1 MGGGG
6 CSPQRGLKTK
16 QQLFAS
22 VLSQTIRTITHDN
35 AALIKTIP
43 NNPHRPPVRLTKYV
57 LHVLVSSLWSLQSSS
72 PSQTQRLSIQRSPS
86 AQRNWSGRH
95 ELTETSESVQLE
107 WPRLLDWIGALSLSI
122 WNSADHL
129 VFFFFFFFLPFFKVD
144 LL

>member
-1 MGGGG
+1 MSTHIHQNTGIT
-6 CSPQRGLKTK
+6 QHN
-16 QQLFAS
+16 
-22 VLSQTIRTITHDN
+22 VHITHDN
-35 AALIKTIP
+35 NNNF

-72 PSQTQRLSIQRSPS
+72 PSQTQRVSIQRSPS

-107 WPRLLDWIGALSLSI
+107 WPRLLSWIGALSLSI

-129 VFFFFFFFLPFFKVD
+129 VCFVFCFVSPLLLFFQVD